1 MKVALCLSG
10 QTRNWMGCRDTIK
23 KYIIEPLNADVFFH
37 TWSVKGEKLQYHT
50 SIDTMVPDTPIVGNL
65 EEFYKPIL
73 SIIEVPNYNEFKS
86 ITPTSYYNTLMMHYS
101 IWKANELKKVYEDT
115 NGMKY
120 DLVIRCRFDLEFHK
134 FDIVDT
140 LPNIVDTIYLPPN
153 QNIDVIFPIPM
164 QDALKLTGISY
175 MPNDQFGYGSSDGMD
190 YYSKIWEVEKSDM
203 NVYMN
208 HPEGSYTDHF
218 WNKNTSKFKVDVNP
232 NIHMKIFR
240 G

>member
-23 KYIIEPLNADVFFH
+23 KHIIEPLNADVFFH
-37 TWSVKGEKLQYHT
+37 TWSVKGEKIYDYHPPDYVINNFP
-50 SIDTMVPDTPIVGNL
+50 IDGDLKEFYTPIS
-65 EEFYKPIL
+65 
-73 SIIEVPNYNEFKS
+73 SIIEVPNYSEFKA
-86 ITPTSYYNTLMMHYS
+86 ITPTRYHNTLMMHYS

-115 NGMKY
+115 NNMKY

-153 QNIDVIFPIPM
+153 KNIDVTFPEPM
-164 QDALKLTGISY
+164 EIALKLNGIIY
-175 MPNDQFGYGSSDGMD
+175 MPNDQFGYGSSNGMD
-190 YYSKIWEVEKSDM
+190 YYSKVWEVEKS
-203 NVYMN
+203 NISAYMN